1 MSVLGSGGYCGVLLT
16 KATVFSNFQVCCEAL
31 VCVLIDE
38 IVCVKK
44 MLTVADEEEI
54 KRNKKDRS
62 HSFES
67 ECEGQGSL
75 GDENRKKEKNICMKH
90 K

>member
-1 MSVLGSGGYCGVLLT
+1 
-16 KATVFSNFQVCCEAL
+16 
-31 VCVLIDE
+31 
-38 IVCVKK
+38 
-44 MLTVADEEEI
+44 MLTVAEEEI

-75 GDENRKKEKNICMKH
+75 GDENRKKEKKYMYETQVTLV
-90 K
+90 